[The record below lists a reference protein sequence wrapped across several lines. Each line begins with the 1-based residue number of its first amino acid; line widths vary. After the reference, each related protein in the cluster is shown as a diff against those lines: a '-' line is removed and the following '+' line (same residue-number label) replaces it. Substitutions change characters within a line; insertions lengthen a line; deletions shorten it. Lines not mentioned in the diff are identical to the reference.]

1 MPSTDPALLA
11 RVEQYYDEVPRT
23 AADVEECGPFTL
35 FRSRAGW
42 PYYARPRLGLTQDIT
57 SDDVEALR
65 QLQVSR
71 SVPETIE
78 WVPATTPSLSRAA
91 AEAGLAVS
99 EFPLMVLGDSAP
111 AQAPVAAGFEVRL
124 LTGDDPSLLEVMTA
138 VHRGFGSEGGP
149 DEAEILH
156 VRTRISAGL
165 QVVAAAFDSDGRAVG
180 GGAHQPVG
188 DVTELVGIAV
198 LESHRRR
205 GLGAAITDALVKAAG
220 AAGVDL
226 VFLSAGDDAV
236 ARTYAR
242 VGFDVIGTAAS
253 AEPPTG

>member
-1 MPSTDPALLA
+1 MPSSDTDLLA
-11 RVEQYYDEVPRT
+11 RLEQYYDEVPRT

-57 SDDVEALR
+57 SDDVRALR
-65 QLQVSR
+65 QLQMSR
-71 SVPETIE
+71 DVPETIE
-78 WVPATTPSLSRAA
+78 WVPATTPSLGRAA
-91 AEAGLAVS
+91 AGAGLHVS

-111 AQAPVAAGFEVRL
+111 PSAPVAAGFEVRL
-124 LTGDDPSLLEVMTA
+124 LAADDPSLVEVMRA

-149 DEAEILH
+149 DEAEISH

-165 QVVAAAFDSDGRAVG
+165 QVVAAAFDSGGQAVG

-188 DVTELVGIAV
+188 AVTELVGIAI

-220 AAGVDL
+220 AAGVDI

-242 VGFDVIGTAAS
+242 VGFRVIGAAGS
-253 AEPPTG
+253 AEPATA